1 MQVGS
6 FVPAESFSL
15 RAIDAVH
22 TRMGAS
28 DNLAQG
34 RSTFLEELSETSA
47 ILASATE
54 SSLVVIDE
62 LGRGTSTHDGM
73 AIAHAT
79 LHHILQRLKA
89 LTLFVT
95 HYPEVSPGMRGN
107 FKPASVQGAKCP

>member
-1 MQVGS
+1 MSNGSMQVGC
-6 FVPAESFSL
+6 FVPAESLTL

-62 LGRGTSTHDGM
+62 LGRGTSTHDGK

-79 LHHILQRLKA
+79 LKYVVQKLKA

-95 HYPEVSPGMRGN
+95 HYPEARRLSSQSP
-107 FKPASVQGAKCP
+107 PCCPN